1 MRWCCVAL
9 LLLTLP
15 CLASAAEV
23 EYRAGVAKKV
33 ITPGQPIWMAG
44 YAARDKPSEGKVH
57 ELYAKA
63 LAIEDPK
70 GDKVVLLTTDLIGLP
85 RELTEAVAAEVKKQ
99 TGLDR
104 ARLMFTT
111 SHTHC
116 GPVIAGSLTDMYD
129 MPDAERKKVDAYT
142 MQLKGWLAEVM
153 VAAVKDL
160 KPARLAI
167 GRNSTRFA
175 VNRREPVGKAFNFG
189 RNMDGPVDHDV
200 PVLRVQDETGK
211 QLRAVVFGYACHNT
225 TLAFFQL
232 CGDYAGFAQ
241 QYLEEKYPD
250 AVAMFWSGCGG
261 DANPT
266 PRRELEHAR
275 THGRALADAVED
287 CVRRDMDRLTAPITV
302 RYATIPL
309 TFASVPT
316 KDKLTADLLSKQ
328 YAVRTRAARYLKL
341 LEGGGKIDDTYPH
354 YPIQVWRIGDQLVW
368 IALGG
373 EVTVDYA
380 LRLKKEL
387 AGQRP
392 VWVTAYANDV
402 MAYIGS
408 ARIINEGGYEAD
420 SSMIYYGMPGKWQ
433 PEIEDKIVAKAVE
446 LAKEK

>member
-1 MRWCCVAL
+1 MRWCCISL
-9 LLLTLP
+9 LLVLP
-15 CLASAAEV
+15 CLAGAAEP
-23 EYRAGVAKKV
+23 EYRAGVATKV
-33 ITPGQPIWMAG
+33 ITPGAPIWMAG
-44 YAARDKPSEGKVH
+44 YAARNKPSEGKVH
-57 ELYAKA
+57 DLYAKA
-63 LAIEDPK
+63 LAIEDDK
-70 GDKVVLLTTDLIGLP
+70 GNKVVLLTTDLIGVP
-85 RELTEAVAAEVKKQ
+85 RDLTEAVAAAVKKQ

-104 ARLMFTT
+104 ARLMITT

-129 MPDAERKKVDAYT
+129 LPEAERKKVDAYAV
-142 MQLKGWLAEVM
+142 QLQGWLTDVM

-160 KPARLAI
+160 KPAKLSI
-167 GRNSTRFA
+167 GRSVARFA
-175 VNRREPVGKAFNFG
+175 MNRREPIAGGIING
-189 RNMDGPVDHDV
+189 RHPDGPVDHDV
-200 PVLRVQDETGK
+200 PVLRVDDAAGK
-211 QLRAVVFGYACHNT
+211 LRAVAFGYACHNT
-225 TLAFFQL
+225 TLNFYQL

-241 QYLEEKYPD
+241 ADIEQRHPGATAL
-250 AVAMFWSGCGG
+250 FWAGCGG
-261 DANPT
+261 DANPL
-266 PRRELEHAR
+266 PRGNLEMCR
-275 THGRALADAVED
+275 TYGRALADAVED
-287 CVRRDMDRLTAPITV
+287 VLRKPAAPLRGAISAS
-302 RYATIPL
+302 YATIPL

-316 KDKLTADLLSKQ
+316 KEKLMADLLSKE
-328 YAVRTRAARYLKL
+328 YAVRTRAARYLKT

-354 YPIQVWRIGDQLVW
+354 YPIQVWRVGDQLVW

-433 PEIEDKIVAKAVE
+433 PTIEDKIVAKAVE